1 MQETAKNKTAHL
13 VKTFGKIIERH
24 RTRQGKTIYKISA
37 EACLPK
43 ATWREIERGL
53 KNFRFANLWKIAEG
67 LDIPPATLIEEL
79 SKELGPDFTL
89 SDSD

>member
-1 MQETAKNKTAHL
+1 MQDSAKNKTAHL
-13 VKTFGKIIERH
+13 VKTLGMIIKRFRES
-24 RTRQGKTIYKISA
+24 QGKTIYKISA
-37 EACLPK
+37 EAGLPK
-43 ATWREIERGL
+43 ATWREMELGL
-53 KNFRFANLWKIAEG
+53 KNFRFATLWKVAEG

>member
-1 MQETAKNKTAHL
+1 MQDNAQYKTAHL
-13 VKTFGKIIERH
+13 VKTLGCIIKQYREN
-24 RTRQGKTIYKISA
+24 QGKTIYKISA
-37 EACLPK
+37 EAGMPK
-43 ATWREIERGL
+43 ATWREVELGL
-53 KNFRFANLWKIAEG
+53 KNFRFTTLWKVAEG